1 MMNTRSRNAQ
11 NVTRMVLGFLALAA
25 AATAFGLGTRYGVI
39 DASLARR
46 GVGTVVGAM
55 FVLTGN
61 FLPKMR
67 PLNTPGGDPATT
79 TAAERVAGW
88 ILVLVGV
95 ADVALFLFARL
106 DLARSISSIIGI
118 GAIAVIA
125 VNWAWLARTL
135 LFGRRQT
142 ADGPATP
149 QRAPT
154 ERRRIM
160 IWLLFAIFYLALTA
174 CVKAFVSDP
183 ASSDKVGTWLLV
195 TFCILFSL
203 TSYQLSP
210 RKRPKCGSGQPEADD
225 SDAV

>member
-1 MMNTRSRNAQ
+1 
-11 NVTRMVLGFLALAA
+11 MVLGFLALAA
-25 AATAFGLGTRYGVI
+25 VATAFGLGTRYGVI

-67 PLNTPGGDPATT
+67 PLNTPGGDPAST
-79 TAAERVAGW
+79 TAAERVAG
-88 ILVLVGV
+88 LDSGPRRCRRCGTVPLRP
-95 ADVALFLFARL
+95 ARPGQIHFVDHRNRRDRCDRCEL
-106 DLARSISSIIGI
+106 GMAR
-118 GAIAVIA
+118 AHPPV
-125 VNWAWLARTL
+125 
-135 LFGRRQT
+135 RQ
-142 ADGPATP
+142 APNCDGPATP

-183 ASSDKVGTWLLV
+183 ASSDKVGTWLLI
-195 TFCILFSL
+195 TFRRPLLSHQLPALFSEAAEMWI
-203 TSYQLSP
+203 
-210 RKRPKCGSGQPEADD
+210 RPAGGG
-225 SDAV
+225 